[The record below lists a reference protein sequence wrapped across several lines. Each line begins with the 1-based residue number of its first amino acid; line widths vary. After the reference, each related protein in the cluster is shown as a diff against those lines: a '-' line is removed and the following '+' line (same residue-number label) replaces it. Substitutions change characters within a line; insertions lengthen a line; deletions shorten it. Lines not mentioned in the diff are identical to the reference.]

1 MTDLKYLST
10 SEAISLF
17 PSHDMDTLTKQ
28 FFALQ
33 KVIENQRHQMAV
45 ERMLNHQMLVDER
58 EKLTSKIKELTG
70 ED

>member
-1 MTDLKYLST
+1 
-10 SEAISLF
+10 
-17 PSHDMDTLTKQ
+17 MDTLTKQ